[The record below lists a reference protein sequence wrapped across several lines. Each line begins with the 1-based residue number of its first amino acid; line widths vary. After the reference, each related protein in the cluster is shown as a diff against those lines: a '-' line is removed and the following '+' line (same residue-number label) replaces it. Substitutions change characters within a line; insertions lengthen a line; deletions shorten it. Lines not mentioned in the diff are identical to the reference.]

1 MTPLGR
7 EIAAMI
13 AEDGPMSVERFMT
26 LAAMHPEHGYYRTHV
41 PIGAQGDFITA
52 PEIHQMFGELI
63 GLWAAEVWRA
73 MGEPTVVRLVELGP
87 GRGTLMADFLR
98 AARVASGFRK
108 ALDIHLVEMSEPLA
122 AEQRRALKTAGVPIA
137 WHESVES
144 LPAGPTLII
153 ANEFFDALPV
163 RQYVRVPT
171 GWCERLVGLNAEGAL
186 CFGLAPA
193 PQTGLTAP
201 AHSDATPPVGA
212 IVEMGLV
219 GQRLMGRLAGH
230 IAAETGALL
239 VIDYGHAETRP
250 GATLQA
256 VKDHRATDP
265 LQEPGEADLT
275 AHVDFAALARAA
287 AAAGAAVYGPVTQG
301 TFLGRLGLF
310 ERAQVLKRK
319 ADAPQSAAI
328 DAAVERLAVPGRASG
343 VGASMAEHFK
353 VLAVTSPGLGMPPG
367 LATDKAVQ

>member
-1 MTPLGR
+1 MTALGR

-26 LAAMHPEHGYYRTHV
+26 LAAMHPEHGYYRTRV
-41 PIGAQGDFITA
+41 PIGAQGDFTTA

-73 MGEPTVVRLVELGP
+73 MGEPAVVRLVELGP

-98 AARVASGFRK
+98 AARVAPGFRK
-108 ALDIHLVEMSEPLA
+108 ALDVHLVEMSEPLA
-122 AEQRRALKTAGVPIA
+122 AEQHRALQTAGVPIA

-144 LPAGPTLII
+144 LPSGPTLII

-163 RQYVRVPT
+163 RQYVRVPA
-171 GWCERLVGLNAEGAL
+171 GWCERLVGLNADGAL

-193 PQTGLTAP
+193 PQSGLTASADP
-201 AHSDATPPVGA
+201 EATPAVGA
-212 IVEMGLV
+212 IVEIGLV

-230 IAAETGALL
+230 IAAERGALL
-239 VIDYGHAETRP
+239 VIDYGHAETKP

-256 VKDHRATDP
+256 MKDHRPTDP
-265 LQEPGEADLT
+265 LDEPGEADLT

-287 AAAGAAVYGPVTQG
+287 TAAGACVHGPVTQG

-310 ERAQVLKRK
+310 ERAQALKRK
-319 ADAPQSAAI
+319 ANAAQSVAI
-328 DAAVERLAVPGRASG
+328 DAAVGRLAVPGSG
-343 VGASMAEHFK
+343 AGLSMAEHFK
-353 VLAVTSPGLGMPPG
+353 VLAVSSPGLGMPPG